1 MNVFLFQNDNRGDQA
16 MPVTKKFAAIL
27 ILISFLMLVPVTSS
41 AQTVDGSRNR
51 PSSWAEEEVSDA
63 IEKGLV
69 PAELQSD
76 YQGNIKRYQ
85 YVLLALKVFEKTGKN
100 LDIAEARPFTDVLDH
115 EYGQDIIRA
124 YNAGIVKGDGKG
136 NFFPDNYITRQE
148 IASLVVNL
156 LMQIAPGKDFTVKSS
171 YVYNDSNE
179 ISDWAKYYIDYC
191 FENRIL
197 AGYGNNIIDP
207 KGYATIEQSIALIY
221 RLAKNEGLLLSV
233 DAESGPVK
241 IEELSNER
249 INSFVSEYN
258 DETLSIIKKAAE
270 SENVEIT
277 SFWDK
282 SATMS
287 VGYNTIS
294 LNSPGFEK
302 NIYALIRDIN
312 EELFIEIYKALLLNN
327 FSGGSRGV
335 SMFEQNIEK
344 MKAKEIIEIYEEID
358 DTQVFLIK
366 SVQDN
371 NGNISYL
378 TGYIQKNQ

>member
-249 INSFVSEYN
+249 INSFVSEFN

>member
-1 MNVFLFQNDNRGDQA
+1 

>member
-16 MPVTKKFAAIL
+16 MPVTKKSAAIL

-249 INSFVSEYN
+249 INSFVSEFN

>member
-16 MPVTKKFAAIL
+16 MPVTKKSAAIL